1 MRDAIE
7 IVVVDD
13 NPIFREA
20 ILTILKRNGYNQL
33 SFYESGEKLIAG
45 ISSDSHCII
54 LMDVEMPGLDGIQT
68 AGCLKSTGPNT
79 RPIAMTMY
87 DHTVHI
93 ETLKKSGFLGM
104 VLKYRIFDDLAN
116 IIEKVVNNQPA
127 FPSNRN

>member
-7 IVVVDD
+7 IIVVDD

-20 ILTILKRNGYNQL
+20 ILTILKRAGHSKL
-33 SFYESGEKLIAG
+33 SFYESGEMLLAG
-45 ISSDSHCII
+45 ISHDSKTII
-54 LMDVEMPGLDGIQT
+54 LLDVEMPGLDGIQT
-68 AGCLKSTGPNT
+68 AEYLKSACPDTK
-79 RPIAMTMY
+79 PIAMTMY

-104 VLKYRIFDDLAN
+104 VLKYRIFDDLSN
-116 IIEKVVNNQPA
+116 VIEKVVSDQPA